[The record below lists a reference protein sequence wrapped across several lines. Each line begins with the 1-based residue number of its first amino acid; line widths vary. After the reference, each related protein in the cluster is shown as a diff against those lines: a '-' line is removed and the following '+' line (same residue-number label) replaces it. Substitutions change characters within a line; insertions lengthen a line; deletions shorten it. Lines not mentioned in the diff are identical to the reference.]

1 MIYDYDVYDDF
12 IVGILKRISVLYT
25 EQLILALM
33 NNYNNVDRERA
44 VMILARLQKDN
55 RVMMSVDGWSV
66 TTGSY
71 LKRTQDKQFR
81 MSKFTGKYRIP
92 GTFSEYISDED
103 RKRADIFWIVVD
115 MLPDSN
121 NFMSALEPWNYV
133 FVSKRSEKRTSK
145 LFLLTKIEKGLEHL
159 QVPAIAMNTDFSDK
173 FFNENVRTI
182 ALFDNGDAIEDVD
195 TSCFSFVCVLNDDS
209 PRHYDI
215 AKRNISR
222 T

>member
-12 IVGILKRISVLYT
+12 VVGILKRISILYT

-33 NNYNNVDRERA
+33 NTYNNVDRERA
-44 VMILARLQKDN
+44 EMLLERLQKDN
-55 RVMMSVDGWSV
+55 RVMLSVDGWAV
-66 TTGSY
+66 TTGAY
-71 LKRTQDKQFR
+71 LKRTQDKLFR
-81 MSKFTGKYRIP
+81 MSKYSGKYRIP
-92 GTFSEYISDED
+92 VTFSEYVTDND
-103 RKRADIFWIVVD
+103 RKRADLFWIIVD

-121 NFMSALEPWNYV
+121 GFMSALEPWSFV

-145 LFLLTKIEKGLEHL
+145 LFLLTKIDEGLEHL

-173 FFNENVRTI
+173 FFDENVRTI
-182 ALFDNGDAIEDVD
+182 ALFDDKDAIEDVD
-195 TSCFSFVCVLNDDS
+195 TTNFSFVCTLNENT

-215 AKRNISR
+215 QKRNIHR